1 MSERPH
7 IHEECG
13 RITRKE
19 CRIPKMKDVGYI
31 KEKYN
36 NSMIILGKKIVF
48 DKLTVLPDTS
58 GSVVKYFL

>member
-1 MSERPH
+1 
-7 IHEECG
+7 
-13 RITRKE
+13 
-19 CRIPKMKDVGYI
+19 MKDVGYI

-48 DKLTVLPDTS
+48 DKPTVLPDTN